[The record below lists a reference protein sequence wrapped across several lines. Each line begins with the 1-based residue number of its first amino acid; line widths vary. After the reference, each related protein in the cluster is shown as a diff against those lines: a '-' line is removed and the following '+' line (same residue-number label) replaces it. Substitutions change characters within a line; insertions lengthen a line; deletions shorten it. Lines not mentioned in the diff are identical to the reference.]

1 MRIGFLSDLH
11 HERWRVDLVGLLAKV
26 AMRQKLDYL
35 VLSGDIASGADA
47 ALRFCERL
55 DAAMSTRLRIV
66 AGNHDLYVPDYKHLT
81 PAQIRAE
88 SAAFYARI
96 TYESAYSLLLHPI
109 VTPEWFVTGLGGW
122 YDYSF
127 ARGYPDV
134 DVERLSRTRVAR
146 WWWSD
151 NARVRGGCFDHR
163 IDEARVEEDIRTL
176 RAALTCAD
184 AAGRK
189 LCVVT
194 HMLPTRALAYRMPI
208 PYYSHFLHL
217 LGSERYRALYEE
229 LGVSLSVSGHT
240 HFPRRIT
247 QNGIAYANVS
257 LPNRA
262 LRRHPFAPEKEIE
275 RVMLVLGAESS

>member
-11 HERWRVDLVGLLAKV
+11 HERWRSDLVRLLAGV
-26 AMRQKLDYL
+26 AERRKLDYL
-35 VLSGDIASGADA
+35 VLSGDIAAGADA

-55 DAAMSTRLRIV
+55 DAAMSARLRIV
-66 AGNHDLYVPDYKHLT
+66 AGNHDLYVPDYKNLT

-109 VTPEWFVTGLGGW
+109 ITPRWFITGLGGW

-134 DVERLSRTRVAR
+134 DLEKLSRSRAAR
-146 WWWSD
+146 WLWSD
-151 NARVRGGCFDHR
+151 NRQVRGGWFDYR

-176 RAALTCAD
+176 RAALTCD
-184 AAGRK
+184 EAAGRK
-189 LCVVT
+189 TCAVT
-194 HMLPTRALAYRMPI
+194 HMLPTRALAARLPI
-208 PYYSHFLHL
+208 PFYAHFLHL

-240 HFPRRIT
+240 HLPRRLT
-247 QNGIAYANVS
+247 QNGITYVNVS
-257 LPNRA
+257 LPSRA
-262 LRRHPFAPEKEIE
+262 MRRHPLAPGKELE
-275 RVMLVLGAESS
+275 RVMFVIEG